1 MKPNIHPELYRAM
14 QTAREEDISRVATRL
29 RAEGASRAERV
40 VARCGRV
47 AAFVERALRDAS
59 ATLFGQDSP
68 TNMGVNVPPLSDN
81 PSLPEV
87 AC

>member
-14 QTAREEDISRVATRL
+14 QTAREEDISRVATRQ
-29 RAEGASRAERV
+29 RAEGAPDRSAWI
-40 VARCGRV
+40 ARCGRV

-59 ATLFGQDSP
+59 ATLFGQDAP

-81 PSLPEV
+81 QSLPK
-87 AC
+87 